1 MISKMIIEEIKDL
14 SRGLSRKE
22 LEDRYFQELEKL
34 PTVELVILRDS
45 MVAESNATY
54 CYPDLDNIY

>member
-14 SRGLSRKE
+14 SKGLSRKE
-22 LEDRYFQELEKL
+22 LEDKYFQELEKL

-45 MVAESNATY
+45 MIAESNAIY
-54 CYPDLDNIY
+54 SYPDFDNIY